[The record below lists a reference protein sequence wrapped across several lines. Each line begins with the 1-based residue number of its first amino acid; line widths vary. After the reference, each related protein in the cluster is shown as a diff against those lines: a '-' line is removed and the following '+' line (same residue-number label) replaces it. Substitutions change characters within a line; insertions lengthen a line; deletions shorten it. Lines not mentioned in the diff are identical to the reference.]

1 MYMSYTSNPHLPK
14 LRMDAVRMVRQGQ
27 SIRSVARYWGYQPST
42 IMRWVRKADRVDT
55 FQRVVPT
62 ASSRPKSHPAQ
73 LSEEVVRAIVDCR
86 SKYHRGAE
94 FIHFLL
100 ERDGVEV
107 SLSSVKRTL
116 KREGLIYPSKWKKW
130 HSYPPRPLPAYPG
143 DLVEVD
149 TIFDGVPERRL
160 YIYTTLDICSRWAY
174 ARPAM
179 KINTHSSLGFVTAA
193 QAAAPFKFTT
203 IQSDHGPEF
212 SKWFSKRVGEAG
224 LAHRHSRVR
233 TPNDNAHLERFNR
246 TIQEECIYRLPRKL
260 EVWQKE
266 IPEYLKWYN
275 EGRPHM
281 GINMQTPSQVLL
293 SY

>member
-1 MYMSYTSNPHLPK
+1 MYMSYTTNPHLPK

-42 IMRWVRKADRVDT
+42 IMRWCRKANKLDT
-55 FQRVVPT
+55 FQGVVPT
-62 ASSRPKSHPAQ
+62 ESSRPKNHPKQ
-73 LSEEVVRAIVDCR
+73 LPEEVVKAIVDCR
-86 SKYHRGAE
+86 TRYRRGAE

-116 KREGLIYPSKWKKW
+116 KREGLTYPSKWKKW
-130 HSYPPRPLPAYPG
+130 HVYPPRPAPAVPG

-149 TIFDGVPERRL
+149 TIFDGAPDSRL
-160 YIYTTLDICSRWAY
+160 YVYTCLDVCSRWAH
-174 ARPAM
+174 AAPVPR
-179 KINTHSSLGFVTAA
+179 ITTHTSLLFVRSA
-193 QAAAPFKFTT
+193 QAMASFRFSTL
-203 IQSDHGPEF
+203 QSDHGGEF
-212 SKWFSKRVGEAG
+212 SKWFSKQVAVSGM
-224 LAHRHSRVR
+224 AHRHSRVR

-246 TIQEECIYRLPRKL
+246 TIQEECLIRLPRKL

-266 IPEYLKWYN
+266 IPQYLRWYN

-281 GINMQTPSQVLL
+281 GINMQTPAQVLQ